1 MLDLKIITPQQ
12 MLFDGKAESVTL
24 PGKAGSFTVLTG
36 HAPIISSLVKGKIVC
51 KGTDGVTEYNVRGGF
66 VEVSANVVQV
76 CIE

>member
-12 MLFDGKAESVTL
+12 MLFEGKVESVTL

-36 HAPIISSLVKGKIVC
+36 HAPIISSLMKGKIVC
-51 KGTDGVTEYNVRGGF
+51 KGADGVREYDVRNGF